1 MNKTFRTL
9 TLSTALALAA
19 LGQPALAGTGD
30 PLFINMTADEAH
42 RVSMALNFGAKQQA
56 LGHPLTLFLNDKG
69 VMVGAKANAKQ
80 YPEQQKAIA
89 EILAKGGMVIVC
101 PMCMKHYGVKEE
113 DLLPGLVVGKPEL
126 TGGAL
131 FKDNTKTLT
140 W

>member
-1 MNKTFRTL
+1 MKKRLSTL
-9 TLSTALALAA
+9 TLIAA
-19 LGQPALAGTGD
+19 LSLAGAAHPALAGNAD
-30 PLFINMTADEAH
+30 PLFINLTADEAH
-42 RVSMALNFGAKQQA
+42 RVSMALSFGAKQQA

-69 VMVGAKANAKQ
+69 VLVGAKANARQ